1 MKKRILALMLVVVT
15 LVTVLAGCSSKLY
28 DYNNYG
34 QYIKLGKLE
43 GIVINQ
49 SDIDDGVLNAFHG
62 LYNTTTDKLTET
74 TYNKDSEGKDNI
86 FIQVGDT
93 VNIDYVGKKDG
104 VAFSGGTATGYD
116 LVIGSNSFIDGFEDG
131 LIGYKIGD
139 KPVLNLK
146 FPEDYRPASQDTD
159 GLNGANVVFEVTVN
173 SVKRT
178 DFPEFNDENVKAK
191 TNWNSKEEFVNDAKK
206 TVMNN
211 LIWQEIFRT
220 SKVVSY
226 PKNELEKY
234 YEQSIDTIESQAT
247 MFGMTLSSYVKQYYG
262 TSDMKQFYASMAS
275 QAQSQVKQELIVLT
289 LVGARPKLKM
299 DEEKYNAEL
308 EKLYNEYVSE
318 QNFKGSLK
326 KFKKQYDKKALEI
339 TIYYDIVIDYL
350 RDNCVINDNVT
361 KQGFVTDRNG
371 VRYYENNTYLTGWQH
386 LDINGSGNKNYYY
399 FDSNGYAPVNKNMM
413 VTLINATEAT
423 YESFGEN
430 GRHKGPYTGAETDA
444 TGTRYYKNGKM
455 LKGLQELDLDT
466 AIEGNEKYFF
476 DKETGYMVKNN
487 VAEHNGVYYKF
498 GQNGVMVSENGGIAS
513 GIVMDTAAGSIRYFK
528 DGALLTGW
536 VKYNG
541 ETNTAESATGFAESQ
556 TEKYFYCD
564 LTNGIASKATT
575 KVGDKYYAF
584 NAETGV
590 CEGLFS
596 GTLDDK
602 TIENGVEVPAE

>member
-15 LVTVLAGCSSKLY
+15 IVTVLAGCSSKLY

-34 QYIKLGKLE
+34 QYIKLGTID
-43 GIVINQ
+43 GIEINQ

-139 KPVLNLK
+139 KPVLNLT
-146 FPEDYRPASQDTD
+146 FPEDYGNAE
-159 GLNGANVVFEVTVN
+159 LNGADVVFEVTVN

-275 QAQSQVKQELIVLT
+275 QAQSQVKQELVVL
-289 LVGARPKLKM
+289 AFIEAKPEFKM
-299 DEEKYNAEL
+299 DEEKYNAEV
-308 EKLYNEYVSE
+308 EKLYNEYVAE
-318 QNFKGSLK
+318 QNFDGSLK
-326 KFKKQYDKKALEI
+326 KFKKQYDRKALEI

-350 RDNCVINDNVT
+350 REKCAIKDDVT
-361 KQGFVTDRNG
+361 KNGFVTDRNG
-371 VRYYENNTYLTGWQH
+371 VRYYVNNEFLKGWQD
-386 LDINGSGNKNYYY
+386 LDPDGDGTTALYY
-399 FDSNGYAPVNKNMM
+399 FDTNDGYAPNNTNKS
-413 VTLINATEAT
+413 VTLRNETEAK
-423 YESFGEN
+423 YAVFGAN
-430 GRHKGPYTGAETDA
+430 GEYKGLYTGKVDEEK
-444 TGTRYYKNGKM
+444 GTKYYKDGVM

-476 DKETGYMVKNN
+476 DNETGYMVKSG
-487 VAEHNGVYYKF
+487 VAEVAGVYYKF
-498 GQNGVMVSENGGIAS
+498 GENGVMLSENDGKAS
-513 GIVMDTAAGSIRYFK
+513 GIVIDTAAGSIRYFK

-536 VKYNG
+536 VKYNN
-541 ETNTAESATGFAESQ
+541 ENNANDAENVDISEVEANKNF
-556 TEKYFYCD
+556 YYCD
-564 LTNGIASKATT
+564 TTTGVAVKTTT

-596 GTLDDK
+596 GTFDDK